1 MTIIFRHACP
11 MRSDASHASLP
22 SVVVHHATPPQA
34 MTACVGALDASRSE
48 DHDPHQDH
56 WLLTRLRRTM
66 TPVRPWRYTRLRSR
80 WCARNSGS
88 NVATTRCNVQHSGVW
103 LAHMARGTVSCACMQ
118 CGLLAGIARAFVHC
132 GTTATCLQTVSCNAN
147 GGAGCSVRQP
157 SASGV
162 LMHAKHAHW

>member
-1 MTIIFRHACP
+1 MTTIFRHARP
-11 MRSDASHASLP
+11 TRSGASHASLP
-22 SVVVHHATPPQA
+22 TVEVQHARPPQA

-66 TPVRPWRYTRLRSR
+66 TPVRLWRSARLRSR

-88 NVATTRCNVQHSGVW
+88 NVATTRCIVQHSGHTWRVGPS
-103 LAHMARGTVSCACMQ
+103 AVHACSAGQSNYVGAPSGPGTN
-118 CGLLAGIARAFVHC
+118 
-132 GTTATCLQTVSCNAN
+132 ATCLQTVSCNAN
-147 GGAGCSVRQP
+147 GDAGCSVRRP
-157 SASGV
+157 NASAV